1 MVIILKVYVDDL
13 DHRCIEVPV
22 SPETT
27 CSDVVSLAQE
37 PGGGATYCLVQIWKG
52 QEQILKEDENI
63 YEFLKQWNDQD
74 DDIKFVLRRVLPGNS
89 FVSGVSKEQGADG
102 RGRRYQ
108 NEMRDPAGIPNGL
121 PGGVDLTLSE
131 LQDMASRQQQ
141 QIEHQQQVLVAKEQR
156 LKYLK
161 QQEARHQH
169 IAAENDRL
177 KKLREKVENQ
187 EMKLKKL
194 RALRGEAEKCKN
206 NNGSINSEL
215 ESVKSLFSEKEKELV
230 MAVAKVEELTR
241 QLEEIRHDKE
251 SVIKT
256 SGQNTAKLELDK
268 LKKEL
273 MMRNKLNEEQNSKLK
288 NHRDMLKQRKE
299 EISKMDNRIMELQQR
314 LKRKRAQQAD
324 QSKKQNNQPSDN
336 NSANKQTRNNV
347 AAVEPYVQIVPKDK
361 LNGNVDSSFH
371 KMDPK
376 YQSLPVS
383 SKFVMN
389 SSEDLSKKPHKVADN
404 VHEPNNNTVIKAP
417 DQLKTPK
424 MDSTKS
430 VPKENG
436 HTPIENVHKDTSKK
450 QTPPASQSQHSTSG
464 QTKHPPSSLPQYS
477 NSGQTKQPPPI
488 PARAGTTNLTY
499 FTARPFGSTYST
511 SVLNRGPGDQQGGPT
526 ITIAE
531 DVRTGGS
538 GQSSP
543 ASSDSSLKE
552 NSAYVSDH
560 PSTNHSEKRTS
571 VLNGTNTYNTTVNN
585 GASSHQGGP
594 NKHPPP
600 YPGGSLPPN
609 KPQGAP
615 PPYPHVQQNVR
626 SYDQTDSMKD
636 TNSNNGSDSSLNSDP
651 GNSSKQQ
658 PKYKYASKN
667 VIANTYMG
675 KLGPEALKKYQQ
687 NIQMMYT
694 NISKKD
700 GVKVN
705 KSNGDNKSHEDS
717 NQQSSLPNSAHSLSP
732 PSSSSSESPPVS
744 SPKGSKPGS
753 PPTSP
758 QYPDIASD
766 KVSHNRHTHK
776 HVNLRRRHSDSD
788 NEDITK
794 LLHKYVDRYK
804 NQSGHTPQEAGEGR
818 HIGGYD
824 TQATSFQ
831 DQVPED
837 VPVDGM
843 GNLIDISDKGKLVD
857 GSDESKSPVSV
868 QVVTSDEPVLRKKTN
883 LKSRNAKKSGN
894 RVSFDPLALLLDS
907 SLEGE
912 LELVK
917 RCASQVRDVS
927 EPNDE
932 GITALHN
939 AICAGHYEIV
949 KFLVEFGCDVNSP
962 DSDGWTP
969 LHCAASC
976 NNLPMVK
983 FLVEHGAC
991 IFATTISDQETAAEK
1006 CEEEEDGFDG
1016 CSEYLYSIQ
1025 EKLGILNNGATW
1037 AVFDYEAVNSDEL
1050 SFIIGDKILIIRKGD
1065 EKEKE
1070 WWWSK
1075 LDKKEGYIPRNLLGL
1090 YPRVIPQAGE
1100 SDS

>member
-1 MVIILKVYVDDL
+1 MVIILKVHVDDL
-13 DHRCIEVPV
+13 DQRCIEVPV
-22 SPETT
+22 TPETT
-27 CSDVVSLAQE
+27 CSDVLSLAQE
-37 PGGGATYCLVQIWKG
+37 PGGGATYCLVQTWKG

-63 YEFLKQWNDQD
+63 FEFLKQWNDQD
-74 DDIKFVLRRVLPGNS
+74 NEIKFVLRRVVPGNS
-89 FVSGVSKEQGADG
+89 ASFAESNG
-102 RGRRYQ
+102 RGRRQ
-108 NEMRDPAGIPNGL
+108 NEMREPAGIPNGL

-131 LQDMASRQQQ
+131 LQEMASRQQQ

-194 RALRGEAEKCKN
+194 RALRGEAEKYKN
-206 NNGSINSEL
+206 TNGSINSEL

-241 QLEEIRHDKE
+241 QLEDIKHDKE
-251 SVIKT
+251 SVTKAT
-256 SGQNTAKLELDK
+256 GQNAAKLELDK

-299 EISKMDNRIMELQQR
+299 EISKMDNRILELQQR
-314 LKRKRAQQAD
+314 LKKKRAQQAD
-324 QSKKQNNQPSDN
+324 QKKQSNQQTDN
-336 NSANKQTRNNV
+336 KSGNKSTRNNV

-361 LNGNVDSSFH
+361 LNGNVDSTFH

-389 SSEDLSKKPHKVADN
+389 SSEDLSKKPLKSVEN
-404 VHEPNNNTVIKAP
+404 VREPNNNTVMKGP
-417 DQLKTPK
+417 EDTRTTTTNK
-424 MDSTKS
+424 DSKS
-430 VPKENG
+430 VPKANG
-436 HTPIENVHKDTSKK
+436 HAPSEPVHKD
-450 QTPPASQSQHSTSG
+450 SG
-464 QTKHPPSSLPQYS
+464 QRHKTPSSQPQ
-477 NSGQTKQPPPI
+477 NSRQTQGKQPPPI
-488 PARAGTTNLTY
+488 PARAGTTNLSY

-552 NSAYVSDH
+552 NNAYSNDNH
-560 PSTNHSEKRTS
+560 STNHSEKQTT
-571 VLNGTNTYNTTVNN
+571 VINGTKHSGHT
-585 GASSHQGGP
+585 SHHGGP
-594 NKHPPP
+594 HKHPPP
-600 YPGGSLPPN
+600 YPGGSVVPN
-609 KPQGAP
+609 KHQGAP
-615 PPYPHVQQNVR
+615 PPYPHAQQNVR
-626 SYDQTDSMKD
+626 SVDQTDSMKD
-636 TNSNNGSDSSLNSDP
+636 TNSNNGSDSSLNSDS
-651 GNSSKQQ
+651 GKESKQQ
-658 PKYKYASKN
+658 PPKYKYASKN

-675 KLGPEALKKYQQ
+675 KLGSEALKKYQQ

-700 GVKVN
+700 GGKTN
-705 KSNGDNKSHEDS
+705 NSNEEKSHTDS
-717 NQQSSLPNSAHSLSP
+717 NQSSPNSAQSLSP
-732 PSSSSSESPPVS
+732 PSATESLSPPAS
-744 SPKGSKPGS
+744 SPKEGKPSS

-766 KVSHNRHTHK
+766 KVSHNRHAHR

-804 NQSGHTPQEAGEGR
+804 NQSGHSPQEIGEGR
-818 HIGGYD
+818 NIGGYD

-843 GNLIDISDKGKLVD
+843 GNLLDVSDKVKTGD
-857 GSDESKSPVSV
+857 GSDGSKSSSPISV
-868 QVVTSDEPVLRKKTN
+868 PVVTSDQPVLRKKTN

-1025 EKLGILNNGATW
+1025 EKLGIMNNGATW
-1037 AVFDYEAVNSDEL
+1037 AVFDYEASNSDEL
-1050 SFIIGDKILIIRKGD
+1050 SFTIGDKIVILRKGD

-1075 LDKKEGYIPRNLLGL
+1075 IDKKEGYIPRNLLGL
-1090 YPRVIPQAGE
+1090 YPRVLPQPGE

>member
-1 MVIILKVYVDDL
+1 MAEHGRFTYDSNEEDWDIPVLEYINSQLESYLK
-13 DHRCIEVPV
+13 
-22 SPETT
+22 
-27 CSDVVSLAQE
+27 
-37 PGGGATYCLVQIWKG
+37 
-52 QEQILKEDENI
+52 
-63 YEFLKQWNDQD
+63 
-74 DDIKFVLRRVLPGNS
+74 
-89 FVSGVSKEQGADG
+89 
-102 RGRRYQ
+102 
-108 NEMRDPAGIPNGL
+108 ML

-131 LQDMASRQQQ
+131 LQEMASRQQQ

-169 IAAENDRL
+169 MAAENDRL

-194 RALRGEAEKCKN
+194 RALRGEAEKYKN
-206 NNGSINSEL
+206 TNGSINSEL

-241 QLEEIRHDKE
+241 QLEKVQHDKE
-251 SVIKT
+251 SVNKT
-256 SGQNTAKLELDK
+256 AGQSAAKLELDK

-273 MMRNKLNEEQNSKLK
+273 MVSCQ
-288 NHRDMLKQRKE
+288 DE
-299 EISKMDNRIMELQQR
+299 EISKMDNRILELQQR
-314 LKRKRAQQAD
+314 LKKKRAQQAD
-324 QSKKQNNQPSDN
+324 QQKKQSNQQSDN
-336 NSANKQTRNNV
+336 KSGNKATRNNV

-361 LNGNVDSSFH
+361 LNGNVDSTFH

-389 SSEDLSKKPHKVADN
+389 LSDENSKKPLKGVEN
-404 VHEPNNNTVIKAP
+404 VHEPNNNNTDMKGPAESRTTTIKN
-417 DQLKTPK
+417 DSKT
-424 MDSTKS
+424 

-436 HTPIENVHKDTSKK
+436 HVPSEHVYKDSGHT
-450 QTPPASQSQHSTSG
+450 PASQ
-464 QTKHPPSSLPQYS
+464 PQYS
-477 NSGQTKQPPPI
+477 TRQGKHPPPI

-499 FTARPFGSTYST
+499 LTPRPFGTTYST

-531 DVRTGGS
+531 DIRTGGS

-552 NSAYVSDH
+552 NSAYPSDH
-560 PSTNHSEKRTS
+560 QSTNHSEKQNP
-571 VLNGTNTYNTTVNN
+571 VLNGTNHITNN
-585 GASSHQGGP
+585 NNNNSHHRGP

-600 YPGGSLPPN
+600 YPGGSVPPN
-609 KPQGAP
+609 KHQGAP

-626 SYDQTDSMKD
+626 SCDQTDSMKD
-636 TNSNNGSDSSLNSDP
+636 TNSNNGSDSSLNSDS
-651 GNSSKQQ
+651 GNGSKQQ

-700 GVKVN
+700 GGKTN
-705 KSNGDNKSHEDS
+705 KGNEDKSHTES
-717 NQQSSLPNSAHSLSP
+717 NKPNSAQSPPSASESLSP
-732 PSSSSSESPPVS
+732 PANSPKGGKSSSS
-744 SPKGSKPGS
+744 
-753 PPTSP
+753 PTSP
-758 QYPDIASD
+758 QYPDLASD
-766 KVSHNRHTHK
+766 KASHNRHTHK

-804 NQSGHTPQEAGEGR
+804 NQSGHTPQETGEGL

-843 GNLIDISDKGKLVD
+843 GNLIDVSDKVKTGD
-857 GSDESKSPVSV
+857 GSDGSKSSSPVSV
-868 QVVTSDEPVLRKKTN
+868 QVVTSDQTVLKKKTN
-883 LKSRNAKKSGN
+883 LKSRNSKKSGN

-917 RCASQVRDVS
+917 RCASQVHDVS

-939 AICAGHYEIV
+939 AICAGHYAIV

-1025 EKLGILNNGATW
+1025 EKLGIMNNGVTW
-1037 AVFDYEAVNSDEL
+1037 AVFSYEAVNSDEL
-1050 SFIIGDKILIIRKGD
+1050 SFDIGDEIVILRKGD
-1065 EKEKE
+1065 EKEKD
-1070 WWWSK
+1070 WWWSRMV
-1075 LDKKEGYIPRNLLGL
+1075 KKEGYIPRNLLGL
-1090 YPRVIPQAGE
+1090 YPRVIPQVGE
-1100 SDS
+1100 SES

>member
-1 MVIILKVYVDDL
+1 
-13 DHRCIEVPV
+13 
-22 SPETT
+22 
-27 CSDVVSLAQE
+27 
-37 PGGGATYCLVQIWKG
+37 
-52 QEQILKEDENI
+52 
-63 YEFLKQWNDQD
+63 
-74 DDIKFVLRRVLPGNS
+74 
-89 FVSGVSKEQGADG
+89 
-102 RGRRYQ
+102 
-108 NEMRDPAGIPNGL
+108 
-121 PGGVDLTLSE
+121 
-131 LQDMASRQQQ
+131 
-141 QIEHQQQVLVAKEQR
+141 
-156 LKYLK
+156 
-161 QQEARHQH
+161 
-169 IAAENDRL
+169 
-177 KKLREKVENQ
+177 
-187 EMKLKKL
+187 
-194 RALRGEAEKCKN
+194 
-206 NNGSINSEL
+206 
-215 ESVKSLFSEKEKELV
+215 
-230 MAVAKVEELTR
+230 
-241 QLEEIRHDKE
+241 
-251 SVIKT
+251 
-256 SGQNTAKLELDK
+256 
-268 LKKEL
+268 
-273 MMRNKLNEEQNSKLK
+273 MRNKLNEQQSSKLK
-288 NHRDMLKQRKE
+288 NHKDMLKQRKD
-299 EISKMDNRIMELQQR
+299 EISKMDNRILELQQR
-314 LKRKRAQQAD
+314 LKKKRAQQAE
-324 QSKKQNNQPSDN
+324 QQKKLANQQSDN
-336 NSANKQTRNNV
+336 KSGNKPTRNNV
-347 AAVEPYVQIVPKDK
+347 AAVEPYVQIVPKDQ
-361 LNGNVDSSFH
+361 LNGNVDPTFH
-371 KMDPK
+371 KADPK

-389 SSEDLSKKPHKVADN
+389 SSDDTSKKQLKSVEN
-404 VHEPNNNTVIKAP
+404 VPEPNNNTVMKGP
-417 DQLKTPK
+417 EELKSKTLTAKVDP
-424 MDSTKS
+424 SKS

-436 HTPIENVHKDTSKK
+436 YAPSEHVHKETR
-450 QTPPASQSQHSTSG
+450 QTPSQPQYSTSG
-464 QTKHPPSSLPQYS
+464 QQQGKHP
-477 NSGQTKQPPPI
+477 PPPI

-499 FTARPFGSTYST
+499 LTARPFGSTYST
-511 SVLNRGPGDQQGGPT
+511 SVLNRGPSDQQGGPT

-531 DVRTGGS
+531 DIRTGGS

-543 ASSDSSLKE
+543 ASSDSSQKE
-552 NSAYVSDH
+552 NSAYPSDH
-560 PSTNHSEKRTS
+560 QSTNRSEKQTPL
-571 VLNGTNTYNTTVNN
+571 LNGTNGSNTNN
-585 GASSHQGGP
+585 GASTRHGGP

-600 YPGGSLPPN
+600 YPGGSVPPN
-609 KPQGAP
+609 KQQGAP
-615 PPYPHVQQNVR
+615 PPYPHSQQNAR

-636 TNSNNGSDSSLNSDP
+636 TNSNNGSDSSLNSDS
-651 GNSSKQQ
+651 GSSSKQQ

-687 NIQMMYT
+687 NINMMYT

-700 GVKVN
+700 GAKTN
-705 KSNGDNKSHEDS
+705 KSSEDKSHTNT
-717 NQQSSLPNSAHSLSP
+717 NQKPPNSANSLSP
-732 PSSSSSESPPVS
+732 PSSSASQSLSPPVS
-744 SPKGSKPGS
+744 SPKGGKPSS

-758 QYPDIASD
+758 QYTDIASD

-804 NQSGHTPQEAGEGR
+804 NQSGYTSQETGEGR

-843 GNLIDISDKGKLVD
+843 GNLIDLSDKGKPAD
-857 GSDESKSPVSV
+857 GSDGSKTSSPASL
-868 QVVTSDEPVLRKKTN
+868 QIVTSDQPVKKKTN
-883 LKSRNAKKSGN
+883 LKNRNAKKSGN

-917 RCASQVRDVS
+917 RCASQVHDVS

-1016 CSEYLYSIQ
+1016 CSEYLY
-1025 EKLGILNNGATW
+1025 
-1037 AVFDYEAVNSDEL
+1037 
-1050 SFIIGDKILIIRKGD
+1050 
-1065 EKEKE
+1065 
-1070 WWWSK
+1070 
-1075 LDKKEGYIPRNLLGL
+1075 
-1090 YPRVIPQAGE
+1090 
-1100 SDS
+1100 